1 MKKIYVL
8 TNTILGDGTSYIGV
22 YDNKRQM
29 FKDMKEFMS
38 LCGVDFDD
46 AEEVKAVLEQEW
58 TYDVKE
64 IDSNCEDLYVSFN
77 TKSRNIISVSAEE
90 PEEECYINTFA
101 STINEKVEAFI

>member
-8 TNTILGDGTSYIGV
+8 TNTILGDGTFYIGV

-38 LCGVDFDD
+38 LGGVDFDD
-46 AEEVKAVLEQEW
+46 AEEVKEVLEQEW

-64 IDSNCEDLYVSFN
+64 IDSNCKDLYVSFSKNSRYVYVN
-77 TKSRNIISVSAEE
+77 TEA
-90 PEEECYINTFA
+90 PEKADCIKTFA